1 MPYQPMTLEEARQEV
16 ERLRQQ
22 AIDKPPEQMTRKEAA
37 QEMERLR
44 RELSIHDWLYYVL
57 NQPIISDEEYDR
69 LFRRLV
75 QLEEGFPEFITPDSP
90 TQRVGFMP
98 AEEFAKVRHRKGMLS
113 LDNAFNEEELRAFD
127 QRVKRFLGLP
137 PTEVVDYTC
146 ELKIDGLAVNLTYEN
161 GVLVLGATRGD
172 GIEGEDVTNNLRTIK
187 SIPLRLLVDN
197 PPPIVEVRGEVF
209 MTKADFEALN
219 EEQKQRGERPF
230 ANPRNAAAGSVRQL
244 DPNVTAQRRLDIFCY
259 GVGYYEG
266 IGFETQWQ
274 VLQWLQGVGF
284 KVNPHSRLCHGIG
297 EVIDY
302 CYKWVRLIHEEP
314 YSADGVVV
322 KVNRLDFQ
330 ERLGATAHAPRWAIA
345 FKFPAEQKETK
356 LLRILVQVGRTG
368 KLTPVAELE
377 PVQVEGVT
385 ITSATLHNEDQ
396 IKRLD
401 VRIGDWVS
409 IQRAGGVIPE
419 VVGVV
424 KEKRTGE
431 EKPFEM
437 PKECPICGT
446 PVIRPPGEVDYY
458 CPNEECPSRVEN
470 WIKHWCS
477 RNALNIEALGEE
489 RIHQLVE
496 AGLLNDP
503 ADLYFLQKWQLT
515 RLPGWGDKLATKV
528 LSEIQR
534 SKTAPLSRF
543 IFALGIRHV
552 GERVAE
558 LLAKKFGSLERLA
571 EAQEWEIKTIQGIG
585 PKIAES
591 VVRFFQSDLGKRL
604 MEKLRRAGIQPSPEE
619 EAAVMPDSPL
629 KGKVVVFTGELQRW
643 TRSQAEEIVKRLG
656 GRPAS
661 SVSRQTDFLVVGR
674 NPGSKLQRAQELG
687 VRILSEAEFAAMV
700 EPFLSQTP
708 TPSPTSST
716 PATEPVEGNQPK
728 LLE

>member
-1 MPYQPMTLEEARQEV
+1 MQRMTVDEARQQV
-16 ERLRQQ
+16 EQLRKQ
-22 AIDKPPEQMTRKEAA
+22 AIDKPVEALTREEAEREA
-37 QEMERLR
+37 ERLR
-44 RELSIHDWLYYVL
+44 KELTIHCWLYYVL
-57 NQPIISDEEYDR
+57 NSPIISDEEYDR
-69 LFRRLV
+69 LFRRLL
-75 QLEEGFPEFITPDSP
+75 QIEERFPDLVTPDSP
-90 TQRVGFMP
+90 TQRVGFPP
-98 AEEFAKVRHRKGMLS
+98 AEEFAKVTHRKPMLS

-137 PTEVVDYTC
+137 ATEVIDYTC

-172 GIEGEDVTNNLRTIK
+172 GVEGEDVTNNLRTIK
-187 SIPLRLLVDN
+187 TIPLRLLIDN
-197 PPPIVEVRGEVF
+197 PPPIIEVRGEVF

-219 EEQKQRGERPF
+219 EEQLRKGERPF

-266 IGFETQWQ
+266 IEFETQWE
-274 VLQWLQGVGF
+274 VLQWLQRAGF

-302 CYKWVRLIHEEP
+302 CYEWVRRIHDEP

-356 LLRILVQVGRTG
+356 LLNIVVQVGRTG

-401 VRIGDWVS
+401 VRIGDWV
-409 IQRAGGVIPE
+409 IVQRAGGVIPE

-446 PVIRPPGEVDYY
+446 PVVRPPGEVDYY
-458 CPNEECPSRVEN
+458 CPNNECPSRVEN

-496 AGLLNDP
+496 AGLLSDP

-571 EAQEWEIKTIQGIG
+571 QAEEWEIKTIPGVG

-591 VVRFFQSDLGKRL
+591 VVRFFRSELGQRL
-604 MEKLRRAGIQPSPEE
+604 MEKLKKAGVQPSPEE
-619 EAAVMPDSPL
+619 EAPVVPESPL
-629 KGKVVVFTGELQRW
+629 KGKVVVFTGELKRW
-643 TRSQAEEIVKRLG
+643 TRSQAEDIVKRLG

-661 SVSRQTDFLVVGR
+661 SVSRQTDFLVVGQ

-687 VRILSEAEFAAMV
+687 VRILTEEEFAAMV
-700 EPFLSQTP
+700 APFLGEGQGTDDKGRTEEQP
-708 TPSPTSST
+708 TLL
-716 PATEPVEGNQPK
+716 GN
-728 LLE
+728 

>member
-1 MPYQPMTLEEARQEV
+1 MTVDEARQQV
-16 ERLRQQ
+16 EQLRKQ
-22 AIDKPPEQMTRKEAA
+22 AIDKPVEALSREEA
-37 QEMERLR
+37 EREAERLR
-44 RELSIHDWLYYVL
+44 KELTIHCWLYYVL
-57 NQPIISDEEYDR
+57 NSPIISDEEYDL

-75 QLEEGFPEFITPDSP
+75 QIEERFPELVTPDSP
-90 TQRVGFMP
+90 TQRVGFPP
-98 AEEFAKVRHRKGMLS
+98 AEEFAKVTHRKVMLS

-137 PTEVVDYTC
+137 ATEVIDYTC
-146 ELKIDGLAVNLTYEN
+146 ELKFDGLAVNLTYEN

-172 GIEGEDVTNNLRTIK
+172 GVEGEDVTNNLRTIK
-187 SIPLRLLVDN
+187 TIPLRLLIDN
-197 PPPIVEVRGEVF
+197 PPPIIEVRGEVF

-219 EEQKQRGERPF
+219 EEQIRRGERPF

-244 DPNVTAQRRLDIFCY
+244 DPNITAQRRLDIFCY

-266 IGFETQWQ
+266 IEFETQWE
-274 VLQWLQGVGF
+274 VLQWLQRAGF
-284 KVNPHSRLCHGIG
+284 KVNPHSRLCHGIS

-302 CYKWVRLIHEEP
+302 CYEWVRRIHDEP

-322 KVNRLDFQ
+322 KVNSLDWQ
-330 ERLGATAHAPRWAIA
+330 ERLGSTAHAPRWAIA

-356 LLRILVQVGRTG
+356 LLNIIVQVGRTG

-401 VRIGDWVS
+401 VRVGDWVI

-437 PKECPICGT
+437 PKECPICAT
-446 PVIRPPGEVDYY
+446 PVVRPPGEVDYY
-458 CPNEECPSRVEN
+458 CPNHECPSRVEN

-489 RIHQLVE
+489 RVHQLVE
-496 AGLLNDP
+496 VGLLSDP

-515 RLPGWGDKLATKV
+515 SLPGWGDKLAMKV

-534 SKTAPLSRF
+534 SKTAPLSKF

-571 EAQEWEIKTIQGIG
+571 QAEEWEIKTIPGIG

-591 VVRFFQSDLGKRL
+591 VVRFFQSELGQKL
-604 MEKLRRAGIQPSPEE
+604 MEKLKKAGIQPAPEE
-619 EAAVMPDSPL
+619 EALVVPDSPL
-629 KGKVVVFTGELQRW
+629 KGKVVVFTGELERW

-661 SVSRQTDFLVVGR
+661 SVSRQTDFLVVGQ

-687 VRILSEAEFAAMV
+687 IRVLTEEEFAEMIS
-700 EPFLSQTP
+700 PFLNRGQKGNGKQDNLKQT
-708 TPSPTSST
+708 T
-716 PATEPVEGNQPK
+716 
-728 LLE
+728 LLGD

>member
-1 MPYQPMTLEEARQEV
+1 MQRMTVDEARQQV
-16 ERLRQQ
+16 EQLCKQ
-22 AIDKPPEQMTRKEAA
+22 AIDKPVESLTREEAEREA
-37 QEMERLR
+37 ERLR
-44 RELSIHDWLYYVL
+44 KELTIHCWLYYVL
-57 NQPIISDEEYDR
+57 NSPIISDEEYDR
-69 LFRRLV
+69 LFRRLL
-75 QLEEGFPEFITPDSP
+75 QIEERFPDLVTPDSP
-90 TQRVGFMP
+90 TQRVGFPP
-98 AEEFAKVRHRKGMLS
+98 AEEFAKVTHRKPMLS

-137 PTEVVDYTC
+137 ATEVIDYTC

-172 GIEGEDVTNNLRTIK
+172 GVEGEDVTNNLRTIK
-187 SIPLRLLVDN
+187 TIPLRLLIDN
-197 PPPIVEVRGEVF
+197 PPPIIEVRGEVF

-219 EEQKQRGERPF
+219 EEQLRKGERPF

-266 IGFETQWQ
+266 IEFETQWE
-274 VLQWLQGVGF
+274 VLQWLQRAGF

-302 CYKWVRLIHEEP
+302 CYEWVRRIHDEP

-356 LLRILVQVGRTG
+356 LLNIVVQVGRTG

-401 VRIGDWVS
+401 VRIGDWV
-409 IQRAGGVIPE
+409 IVQRAGGVIPE

-446 PVIRPPGEVDYY
+446 PVVRPPGEVDYY
-458 CPNEECPSRVEN
+458 CPNNECPSRVEN

-496 AGLLNDP
+496 AGLLSDP

-571 EAQEWEIKTIQGIG
+571 QAQEWEITSIPGIG

-591 VVRFFQSDLGKRL
+591 VVRFFQSELGQKL
-604 MEKLRRAGIQPSPEE
+604 MEKLKRAGVQPSPEE
-619 EAAVMPDSPL
+619 EVVVVPDSPL
-629 KGKVVVFTGELQRW
+629 KGKVVVFTGELERW
-643 TRSQAEEIVKRLG
+643 TRSQAEDIVKRLG

-661 SVSRQTDFLVVGR
+661 SVSRQTDFLVVGQ

-687 VRILSEAEFAAMV
+687 VRILTEEEFAAMV
-700 EPFLSQTP
+700 APFLGEGQGTDDKGRTEEQP
-708 TPSPTSST
+708 TLL
-716 PATEPVEGNQPK
+716 GN
-728 LLE
+728 

>member
-1 MPYQPMTLEEARQEV
+1 MALQTMTLEEARQEV
-16 ERLRQQ
+16 ERLRRK
-22 AIDKPPEQMTRKEAA
+22 AIDKPVETLSREEAK
-37 QEMERLR
+37 QEAERLR
-44 RELSIHDWLYYVL
+44 KELTIHCWLYYVL
-57 NQPIISDEEYDR
+57 NSPIISDEEYDR

-75 QLEEGFPEFITPDSP
+75 QIEERFPELITPDSP
-90 TQRVGFMP
+90 TQRVGFPP
-98 AEEFAKVRHRKGMLS
+98 AEEFAKVRHRKVMLS

-127 QRVKRFLGLP
+127 QRVKRFHGLP
-137 PTEVVDYTC
+137 LTEAIDYTC
-146 ELKIDGLAVNLTYEN
+146 ELKFDGLAVNLTYEN
-161 GVLVLGATRGD
+161 GVLALGATRGD
-172 GIEGEDVTNNLRTIK
+172 GVEGEDVTNNLRTIRT
-187 SIPLRLLVDN
+187 IPLRLLIDN
-197 PPPIVEVRGEVF
+197 PPPIIEVRGEVF

-219 EEQKQRGERPF
+219 EEQIRKGERPF

-244 DPNVTAQRRLDIFCY
+244 DPAITAQRRLDIFCY

-266 IGFETQWQ
+266 IEFETQWE
-274 VLQWLQGVGF
+274 VLQWLRRAGF
-284 KVNPHSRLCHGIG
+284 KVNENSRLCHGID

-302 CYKWVRLIHEEP
+302 CYEWISRIHDEP

-322 KVNRLDFQ
+322 KVNRLDLQ

-345 FKFPAEQKETK
+345 FKFPAEQKETR
-356 LLRILVQVGRTG
+356 LLNIIVQVGRTG

-401 VRIGDWVS
+401 VRIGDWV
-409 IQRAGGVIPE
+409 IVQRAGGVIPE
-419 VVGVV
+419 VVSVV

-437 PKECPICGT
+437 PKGCPICGAT
-446 PVIRPPGEVDYY
+446 VVRPPGEVDYY
-458 CPNEECPSRVEN
+458 CPNNECPSRVEN
-470 WIKHWCS
+470 WIKHWCA

-489 RIHQLVE
+489 RVHQLVE

-503 ADLYFLQKWQLT
+503 ADLYFLQKWQLV

-558 LLAKKFGSLERLA
+558 MLAKKFGSLDRLA
-571 EAQEWEIKTIQGIG
+571 QAQEWEIMTIPGIG
-585 PKIAES
+585 QKIAES
-591 VVRFFQSDLGKRL
+591 VVRFFQSEFGQRL
-604 MEKLRRAGIQPSPEE
+604 MRELKEAGVQPSPEE
-619 EAAVMPDSPL
+619 EEVLVADSPL
-629 KGKVVVFTGELQRW
+629 KGKVVVFTGELEKW
-643 TRSQAEEIVKRLG
+643 TRSRAEDLVKRLG

-661 SVSRQTDFLVVGR
+661 SVSRQTDFLVVGK
-674 NPGSKLQRAQELG
+674 NPGSKLQRAQQLG
-687 VRILSEAEFAAMV
+687 VRILTEEEFEKMVAPFINRSQETNQGSSENE
-700 EPFLSQTP
+700 Q
-708 TPSPTSST
+708 PS
-716 PATEPVEGNQPK
+716 
-728 LLE
+728 LI

>member
-1 MPYQPMTLEEARQEV
+1 MQRMTVDEARQQV
-16 ERLRQQ
+16 EQLRKQ
-22 AIDKPPEQMTRKEAA
+22 AIDKPVEALTREEAEREA
-37 QEMERLR
+37 ERLR
-44 RELSIHDWLYYVL
+44 KELTIHCWLYYVL
-57 NQPIISDEEYDR
+57 NSPIISDEEYDR
-69 LFRRLV
+69 LFRRLL
-75 QLEEGFPEFITPDSP
+75 QIEERFPDLVTPDSP
-90 TQRVGFMP
+90 TQRVGFPP
-98 AEEFAKVRHRKGMLS
+98 AEEFAKVTHRKPMLS

-137 PTEVVDYTC
+137 ATEVIDYTC

-172 GIEGEDVTNNLRTIK
+172 GVEGEDVTNNLRTIK
-187 SIPLRLLVDN
+187 TIPLRLLIDN
-197 PPPIVEVRGEVF
+197 PPPIIEVRGEVF

-219 EEQKQRGERPF
+219 EEQLRKGERPF

-266 IGFETQWQ
+266 IEFETQWE
-274 VLQWLQGVGF
+274 VLQWLQRAGF

-302 CYKWVRLIHEEP
+302 CYEWVRRIHDEP

-356 LLRILVQVGRTG
+356 LLNIVVQVGRTG

-401 VRIGDWVS
+401 VRIGDWV
-409 IQRAGGVIPE
+409 IVQRAGGVIPE

-431 EKPFEM
+431 EKPFKM

-446 PVIRPPGEVDYY
+446 PVVRPPGEVDYY
-458 CPNEECPSRVEN
+458 CPNNECPSRVEN

-496 AGLLNDP
+496 AGLLSDP

-571 EAQEWEIKTIQGIG
+571 QAQEWEITSIPGIG

-591 VVRFFQSDLGKRL
+591 VVRFFQSELGQKL
-604 MEKLRRAGIQPSPEE
+604 MEKLKRAGVQPSPEE
-619 EAAVMPDSPL
+619 EVVIVPDSPL
-629 KGKVVVFTGELQRW
+629 KGKVVVFTGELERW
-643 TRSQAEEIVKRLG
+643 TRSQAEDIVKRLG
-656 GRPAS
+656 GRLAS
-661 SVSRQTDFLVVGR
+661 SVSRQTDFLVVGQ

-687 VRILSEAEFAAMV
+687 IRILTEEEFAAMV
-700 EPFLSQTP
+700 APFLGEGQGTDDKGRTEEQP
-708 TPSPTSST
+708 TLL
-716 PATEPVEGNQPK
+716 GN
-728 LLE
+728 

>member
-1 MPYQPMTLEEARQEV
+1 MVLKRMDPEEARREI
-16 ERLRQQ
+16 ERLRQN
-22 AIDKPPEQMTRKEAA
+22 AIDKPVEALSHAEAA
-37 QEMERLR
+37 QEAERLR
-44 RELSIHDWLYYVL
+44 RELTIHCWLYYVL
-57 NQPIISDEEYDR
+57 NAPIISDEEYDR

-75 QLEEGFPEFITPDSP
+75 HIEERFPDLITPDSP
-90 TQRVGFMP
+90 TQRVGFPP
-98 AEEFAKVRHRKGMLS
+98 AEEFARVRHRKPMLS

-137 PTEVVDYTC
+137 LTETVDYTC

-172 GIEGEDVTNNLRTIK
+172 GVEGEDVTNNLRTIK
-187 SIPLRLLVDN
+187 TVPLRLLVDD
-197 PPPIVEVRGEVF
+197 PPPLIEVRGEVF

-219 EEQKQRGERPF
+219 EEQKRKGERPF

-244 DPNVTAQRRLDIFCY
+244 DPNITAQRRLDIFCY
-259 GVGYYEG
+259 GVGYHEG
-266 IGFETQWQ
+266 VAFETQWE
-274 VLQWLQGVGF
+274 VLQWLRRAGF
-284 KVNPHSRLCHGIG
+284 KVNEHSRLCHGIS

-302 CYKWVRLIHEEP
+302 CYEWVRRIREEP
-314 YSADGVVV
+314 YSADGVVI
-322 KVNRLDFQ
+322 KVNRLDWQ

-345 FKFPAEQKETK
+345 FKFPAEQKETR
-356 LLRILVQVGRTG
+356 LLNIVVQVGRTG

-401 VRIGDWVS
+401 VRVGDWVI

-424 KEKRTGE
+424 KEKRTGA

-446 PVIRPPGEVDYY
+446 AVVRPFGEVDYY

-470 WIKHWCS
+470 WVKHWCS
-477 RNALNIEALGEE
+477 RNALNIEALGAE
-489 RIHQLVE
+489 RIRQLVE
-496 AGLLNDP
+496 AGLINDP
-503 ADLYFLQKWQLT
+503 ADLYFLQKEQLV
-515 RLPGWGDKLATKV
+515 RLPGWGNKLATKV

-571 EAQEWEIKTIQGIG
+571 QAEEWEIKTIPGIG

-591 VVRFFQSDLGKRL
+591 VVRFFRSELGERL
-604 MEKLRRAGIQPSPEE
+604 MEKLRKAGIQPSAEE
-619 EAAVMPDSPL
+619 EVVVVDSPL
-629 KGKVVVFTGELQRW
+629 KGKVVVFTGELNRW
-643 TRSQAEEIVKRLG
+643 TRSQAEELVKRLG

-661 SVSRQTDFLVVGR
+661 SVSRQTDFLVVGQ

-687 VRILSEAEFAAMV
+687 VKILREDEFAAIV
-700 EPFLSQTP
+700 ERALGAASADRPVSA
-708 TPSPTSST
+708 SVK
-716 PATEPVEGNQPK
+716 EP
-728 LLE
+728 

>member
-1 MPYQPMTLEEARQEV
+1 MQRMTVDEARQQVEQLRKQAV
-16 ERLRQQ
+16 DKPVEMLSREEAEQEAERLR
-22 AIDKPPEQMTRKEAA
+22 KE
-37 QEMERLR
+37 LT
-44 RELSIHDWLYYVL
+44 IHCWLYYVL
-57 NQPIISDEEYDR
+57 NSPIISDEEYDQ

-75 QLEEGFPEFITPDSP
+75 RIEERFPDLVTPDSP
-90 TQRVGFMP
+90 TQRVGFPP
-98 AEEFAKVRHRKGMLS
+98 AEEFAKVTHRKVMLS

-137 PTEVVDYTC
+137 ATEVIDYTC
-146 ELKIDGLAVNLTYEN
+146 ELKFDGLAVNLTYEN
-161 GVLVLGATRGD
+161 GILVLGATRGD
-172 GIEGEDVTNNLRTIK
+172 GVEGEDVTNNLRTVK
-187 SIPLRLLVDN
+187 TIPLRLLIDN
-197 PPPIVEVRGEVF
+197 PPQIIEVRGEVF

-219 EEQKQRGERPF
+219 EEQLRRGERPF

-244 DPNVTAQRRLDIFCY
+244 DPNITAQRRLDIFCY
-259 GVGYYEG
+259 GIGYYEG
-266 IGFETQWQ
+266 IEFETQWE
-274 VLQWLQGVGF
+274 VLQWLQRAGF
-284 KVNPHSRLCHGIG
+284 KVNPNSRLCHGIG

-302 CYKWVRLIHEEP
+302 CYEWVRRIHDEP

-356 LLRILVQVGRTG
+356 LLNIIVQVGRTG

-401 VRIGDWVS
+401 VRVGDWVI

-446 PVIRPPGEVDYY
+446 PVVRPLGEVDYY
-458 CPNEECPSRVEN
+458 CPNNECPSRVEN

-496 AGLLNDP
+496 AGLLTDP

-515 RLPGWGDKLATKV
+515 SLPGWGDKLATKV

-534 SKTAPLSRF
+534 SKTAPLSKF

-558 LLAKKFGSLERLA
+558 LLAKKFGSLDRLA
-571 EAQEWEIKTIQGIG
+571 QAQEWEITSIPGIG
-585 PKIAES
+585 TKIAES
-591 VVRFFQSDLGKRL
+591 VVRFFQSELGQKL
-604 MEKLRRAGIQPSPEE
+604 MEKLKKAGIQPSPEE
-619 EAAVMPDSPL
+619 EAVVVPDSPF
-629 KGKVVVFTGELQRW
+629 KGKVVVFTGELERW

-661 SVSRQTDFLVVGR
+661 SVSRQTDFLVVGQ

-687 VRILSEAEFAAMV
+687 IRILSEEEFASMV
-700 EPFLSQTP
+700 TPFLNRGQEKQEA
-708 TPSPTSST
+708 SP
-716 PATEPVEGNQPK
+716 EPEQPM
-728 LLE
+728 LLGD

>member
-1 MPYQPMTLEEARQEV
+1 MALQMMTLEEARQEV
-16 ERLRQQ
+16 ERLKRK
-22 AIDKPPEQMTRKEAA
+22 AIDKPVEMLSREEAEQEA
-37 QEMERLR
+37 ERLR
-44 RELSIHDWLYYVL
+44 KELTIHCWLYYVL
-57 NQPIISDEEYDR
+57 NSPIISDEEYDR

-75 QLEEGFPEFITPDSP
+75 QIEERFPELITPDSP
-90 TQRVGFMP
+90 TQRVGFPP
-98 AEEFAKVRHRKGMLS
+98 AEEFAKVRHRKVMLS

-127 QRVKRFLGLP
+127 QRVKRFLGLSL
-137 PTEVVDYTC
+137 TEAIDYTC
-146 ELKIDGLAVNLTYEN
+146 ELKFDGLAVNLTYEN
-161 GVLVLGATRGD
+161 GVLALGATRGD
-172 GIEGEDVTNNLRTIK
+172 GVEGEDVTNNLRTIRT
-187 SIPLRLLVDN
+187 IPLRLLIDN
-197 PPPIVEVRGEVF
+197 PPPIIEVRGEVF

-219 EEQKQRGERPF
+219 EEQIRKGERPF

-244 DPNVTAQRRLDIFCY
+244 DPAITAQRRLDIFCY

-266 IGFETQWQ
+266 IEFETQWE
-274 VLQWLQGVGF
+274 VLQWLRRAGF
-284 KVNPHSRLCHGIG
+284 KVNEHSRLCHGID

-302 CYKWVRLIHEEP
+302 CYEWIRRIHDEP

-322 KVNRLDFQ
+322 KVNRLDLQ

-345 FKFPAEQKETK
+345 FKFPAEQKETR
-356 LLRILVQVGRTG
+356 LLNIIVQVGRTG

-401 VRIGDWVS
+401 VRIGDWIIV
-409 IQRAGGVIPE
+409 QRAGGVIPE
-419 VVGVV
+419 VVSVV

-446 PVIRPPGEVDYY
+446 AVVRPPGEVDYY
-458 CPNEECPSRVEN
+458 CPNNECPSRVES
-470 WIKHWCS
+470 WIKHWCA

-489 RIHQLVE
+489 RVHQLVE

-503 ADLYFLQKWQLT
+503 ADLYFLQKWQLV

-558 LLAKKFGSLERLA
+558 MLAKKFGSLDRLA
-571 EAQEWEIKTIQGIG
+571 QTQEREIMTIPGIG
-585 PKIAES
+585 QKIAES
-591 VVRFFQSDLGKRL
+591 VVRFFQSELGQRL
-604 MEKLRRAGIQPSPEE
+604 MRKLKEAEVQPSPEE
-619 EAAVMPDSPL
+619 EEVLVADSTL
-629 KGKVVVFTGELQRW
+629 KGKVVVFTGELEKW
-643 TRSQAEEIVKRLG
+643 TRSQAEDLVKRLG

-661 SVSRQTDFLVVGR
+661 SVSRQTDFLVVGK
-674 NPGSKLQRAQELG
+674 NPGSKLQRAQQLG
-687 VRILSEAEFAAMV
+687 VRILTEEEFEKMVAPFINRRQETNQGSAEN
-700 EPFLSQTP
+700 EQ
-708 TPSPTSST
+708 PS
-716 PATEPVEGNQPK
+716 
-728 LLE
+728 LI

>member
-1 MPYQPMTLEEARQEV
+1 MALQTMTLEEARQEV
-16 ERLRQQ
+16 ERLRRK
-22 AIDKPPEQMTRKEAA
+22 AIDKPVETLSREEAK
-37 QEMERLR
+37 QEAERLR
-44 RELSIHDWLYYVL
+44 KELTIHCWLYYVL
-57 NQPIISDEEYDR
+57 NSPIISDEEYDR

-75 QLEEGFPEFITPDSP
+75 QIEERFPELITPDSP
-90 TQRVGFMP
+90 TQRVGFPP
-98 AEEFAKVRHRKGMLS
+98 AEEFAKVRHRKVMLS

-127 QRVKRFLGLP
+127 QRVKRFHGLP
-137 PTEVVDYTC
+137 LTEAIDYTC
-146 ELKIDGLAVNLTYEN
+146 ELKFDGLAVNLTYEN
-161 GVLVLGATRGD
+161 GVLALGATRGD
-172 GIEGEDVTNNLRTIK
+172 GVEGEDVTNNLRTIRT
-187 SIPLRLLVDN
+187 IPLRLLIDN
-197 PPPIVEVRGEVF
+197 PPPIIEVRGEVF

-219 EEQKQRGERPF
+219 EEQIRKGERPF

-244 DPNVTAQRRLDIFCY
+244 DPAITAQRRLDIFCY

-266 IGFETQWQ
+266 IEFETQWE
-274 VLQWLQGVGF
+274 VLQWLRRAGF
-284 KVNPHSRLCHGIG
+284 KVNEHSRLCHGID

-302 CYKWVRLIHEEP
+302 CYEWISRIHDEP

-322 KVNRLDFQ
+322 KVNRLDLQ

-345 FKFPAEQKETK
+345 FKFPAEQKETR
-356 LLRILVQVGRTG
+356 LLNIIVQVGRTG

-401 VRIGDWVS
+401 VRIGDWV
-409 IQRAGGVIPE
+409 IVQRAGGVIPE
-419 VVGVV
+419 VVSVV

-437 PKECPICGT
+437 PKGCPICGT
-446 PVIRPPGEVDYY
+446 TVVRPPGEVDYY
-458 CPNEECPSRVEN
+458 CPNNECPSRVEN
-470 WIKHWCS
+470 WIKHWCA

-489 RIHQLVE
+489 RVHQLVE

-503 ADLYFLQKWQLT
+503 ADLYFLQKWQLV

-558 LLAKKFGSLERLA
+558 MLAKKFGSLDRLA
-571 EAQEWEIKTIQGIG
+571 QAQEWEIMTIPGIG
-585 PKIAES
+585 QKIAES
-591 VVRFFQSDLGKRL
+591 VVRFFQSEFGQRL
-604 MEKLRRAGIQPSPEE
+604 MRELKEAGVQPSPEE
-619 EAAVMPDSPL
+619 EEVLVADSPL
-629 KGKVVVFTGELQRW
+629 KGKVVVFTGELEKW
-643 TRSQAEEIVKRLG
+643 TRSRAEDLVKRLG

-661 SVSRQTDFLVVGR
+661 SVSRQTDFLVVGK
-674 NPGSKLQRAQELG
+674 NPGSKLQRAQQLG
-687 VRILSEAEFAAMV
+687 VRILTEEEFEKMVAPFINRSQETNQGSSENE
-700 EPFLSQTP
+700 Q
-708 TPSPTSST
+708 PS
-716 PATEPVEGNQPK
+716 
-728 LLE
+728 LI

>member
-1 MPYQPMTLEEARQEV
+1 MELRPMSLDEARQEV
-16 ERLRQQ
+16 ERLRQM
-22 AIDKPPEQMTRKEAA
+22 AVNKPVEALTREEAEREA
-37 QEMERLR
+37 ERLR
-44 RELSIHDWLYYVL
+44 KELNIHCWLYYVL
-57 NQPIISDEEYDR
+57 DSPIISDEEYDR
-69 LFRRLV
+69 LFKRLV
-75 QLEEGFPEFITPDSP
+75 ELEERFPELITPDSP
-90 TQRVGFMP
+90 TQRVGFPP
-98 AEEFAKVRHRKGMLS
+98 AEEFAKVRHRRVMLS

-137 PTEVVDYTC
+137 STEVIDYTC
-146 ELKIDGLAVNLTYEN
+146 ELKFDGLAVNLTYEN

-187 SIPLRLLVDN
+187 SIPLRLFVDD
-197 PPPIVEVRGEVF
+197 PPPIIEVRGEVF

-219 EEQKQRGERPF
+219 EEQQRRGERPF

-244 DPNVTAQRRLDIFCY
+244 DPNITAQRRLDIFCY

-266 IGFETQWQ
+266 IEFETQWE
-274 VLQWLQGVGF
+274 VLQWLHRAGF
-284 KVNPHSRLCHGIG
+284 KVNPNSRLCHGIG
-297 EVIDY
+297 GVIDY
-302 CYKWVRLIHEEP
+302 CYEWVRKIHDEP

-322 KVNRLDFQ
+322 KVNRLDWQ

-345 FKFPAEQKETK
+345 FKFPAEQKETV
-356 LLRILVQVGRTG
+356 LLDIVVQVGRTG

-401 VRIGDWVS
+401 VRIGDTVI

-419 VVGVV
+419 VIGVA
-424 KEKRTGE
+424 KEKRTGK

-446 PVIRPPGEVDYY
+446 PVVRPPGEVDYY
-458 CPNEECPSRVEN
+458 CPNDECPSRVEN

-489 RIHQLVE
+489 RVHQLVE
-496 AGLLNDP
+496 AGLLSDP
-503 ADLYFLQKWQLT
+503 ADLYFLEKWQLT

-534 SKTAPLSRF
+534 SKTAPLSKF

-558 LLAKKFGSLERLA
+558 LLAKKFKSLERLA
-571 EAQEWEIKTIQGIG
+571 EAKEWEITTIPGVGQ
-585 PKIAES
+585 KIAES
-591 VVRFFQSDLGKRL
+591 VVRFFQSELGQRL
-604 MEKLRRAGIQPSPEE
+604 MEKLKKAGVQPSPEE
-619 EAAVMPDSPL
+619 EVVAIPDSPL
-629 KGKVVVFTGELQRW
+629 KGKAVVFTGELKRW
-643 TRSQAEEIVKRLG
+643 TRSQAEDIVKRLG

-661 SVSRQTDFLVVGR
+661 SVSRQTDFLVAGE

-687 VRILSEAEFAAMV
+687 VRILSEEEFVEMV
-700 EPFLSQTP
+700 SPFLDRAEKKQEENYVKP
-708 TPSPTSST
+708 EQPS
-716 PATEPVEGNQPK
+716 
-728 LLE
+728 LLESQDA

>member
-1 MPYQPMTLEEARQEV
+1 MEPMTIDEARQQV
-16 ERLRQQ
+16 EQLRKQ
-22 AIDKPPEQMTRKEAA
+22 AIDKPVEALTREEAEREA
-37 QEMERLR
+37 ERLR
-44 RELSIHDWLYYVL
+44 KELTIHCWLYYVL
-57 NQPIISDEEYDR
+57 NSPIISDEEYDH

-75 QLEEGFPEFITPDSP
+75 QIEERFPDLVTPDSP
-90 TQRVGFMP
+90 TQRVGFPP
-98 AEEFAKVRHRKGMLS
+98 AEEFAKVTHRKPMLS

-137 PTEVVDYTC
+137 ATEVIDYTC
-146 ELKIDGLAVNLTYEN
+146 ELKFDGLAVNLTYEN
-161 GVLVLGATRGD
+161 GVLVLGSTRGD
-172 GIEGEDVTNNLRTIK
+172 GVEGEDVTNNLRTIK
-187 SIPLRLLVDN
+187 TIPLRLLIDN
-197 PPPIVEVRGEVF
+197 PPPIIEVRGEVF

-219 EEQKQRGERPF
+219 EEQIRKGERPF

-244 DPNVTAQRRLDIFCY
+244 DPNITAQRRLDIFCY
-259 GVGYYEG
+259 GVGYCEG
-266 IGFETQWQ
+266 IEFETQWE
-274 VLQWLQGVGF
+274 VLQWLQQAGF

-302 CYKWVRLIHEEP
+302 CYEWVRRIHDEP

-322 KVNRLDFQ
+322 KVNSLDWQ

-356 LLRILVQVGRTG
+356 LLNIVVQVGRTG

-401 VRIGDWVS
+401 VRIGDWVI

-446 PVIRPPGEVDYY
+446 PVVRPPGEVDYY
-458 CPNEECPSRVEN
+458 CPNHECPSRVEN

-489 RIHQLVE
+489 RVHQLVE
-496 AGLLNDP
+496 AGLLTDP

-515 RLPGWGDKLATKV
+515 SLPGWGDKLATKV
-528 LSEIQR
+528 LNEIQR
-534 SKTAPLSRF
+534 SKTAPLSKF

-558 LLAKKFGSLERLA
+558 ALAKKFRSLDRLA
-571 EAQEWEIKTIQGIG
+571 QAQEWEITSIPGIG
-585 PKIAES
+585 TKIAES
-591 VVRFFQSDLGKRL
+591 VVRFFQSELGQKL
-604 MEKLRRAGIQPSPEE
+604 MEKLQKAGVQPSPEE
-619 EAAVMPDSPL
+619 EAVVVPDSPF
-629 KGKVVVFTGELQRW
+629 KGKVVVFTGELERW

-661 SVSRQTDFLVVGR
+661 SVSRQTDFLVVGQ

-687 VRILSEAEFAAMV
+687 IRILTEEEFAAMV
-700 EPFLSQTP
+700 SPFLSGGQGTGDKEHNEEQP
-708 TPSPTSST
+708 T
-716 PATEPVEGNQPK
+716 
-728 LLE
+728 LLGD

>member
-1 MPYQPMTLEEARQEV
+1 MQRMTVDEARQQVEQLRKQAV
-16 ERLRQQ
+16 DKPVEMLSREEAEQEAERLR
-22 AIDKPPEQMTRKEAA
+22 KE
-37 QEMERLR
+37 LT
-44 RELSIHDWLYYVL
+44 IHCWLYYVL
-57 NQPIISDEEYDR
+57 NSPIISDEEYDQ

-75 QLEEGFPEFITPDSP
+75 RIEERFPDLVTPDSP
-90 TQRVGFMP
+90 TQRVGFPP
-98 AEEFAKVRHRKGMLS
+98 AEEFAKVTHRKVMLS

-137 PTEVVDYTC
+137 ATEVIDYTC
-146 ELKIDGLAVNLTYEN
+146 ELKFDGLAVNLTYEN
-161 GVLVLGATRGD
+161 GILVLGATRGD
-172 GIEGEDVTNNLRTIK
+172 GIEGEDVTNNLRTVK
-187 SIPLRLLVDN
+187 TIPLRLLIDN
-197 PPPIVEVRGEVF
+197 PPQIIEVRGEVF

-219 EEQKQRGERPF
+219 EEQLRRGERPF

-244 DPNVTAQRRLDIFCY
+244 DPNITAQRRLDIFCY
-259 GVGYYEG
+259 GIGYYEG
-266 IGFETQWQ
+266 IEFETQWE
-274 VLQWLQGVGF
+274 VLQWLQRAGF
-284 KVNPHSRLCHGIG
+284 KVNPNSRLCHGIG

-302 CYKWVRLIHEEP
+302 CYEWVRRIHDEP

-356 LLRILVQVGRTG
+356 LLNIIVQVGRTG

-401 VRIGDWVS
+401 VRVGDWVI

-446 PVIRPPGEVDYY
+446 PVVRPLGEVDYY
-458 CPNEECPSRVEN
+458 CPNNECPSRVEN

-496 AGLLNDP
+496 AGLLTDP

-515 RLPGWGDKLATKV
+515 SLPGWGDKLATKV

-534 SKTAPLSRF
+534 SKTAPLSKF

-558 LLAKKFGSLERLA
+558 LLAKKFGSLDRLA
-571 EAQEWEIKTIQGIG
+571 QAQEWEITSIPGIG
-585 PKIAES
+585 TKIAES
-591 VVRFFQSDLGKRL
+591 VVRFFQSELGQKL
-604 MEKLRRAGIQPSPEE
+604 MEKLKKAGIQPSPEE
-619 EAAVMPDSPL
+619 EAVVVPDSPF
-629 KGKVVVFTGELQRW
+629 KGKVVVFTGELERW

-661 SVSRQTDFLVVGR
+661 SVSRQTDFLVVGQ

-687 VRILSEAEFAAMV
+687 IRILSEEEFASMV
-700 EPFLSQTP
+700 TPFLNRGQEKQEA
-708 TPSPTSST
+708 SP
-716 PATEPVEGNQPK
+716 EPEQPM
-728 LLE
+728 LLGD

>member
-1 MPYQPMTLEEARQEV
+1 MLAQPMSAEEAKREV
-16 ERLRQQ
+16 ERLRQL
-22 AIDKPPEQMTRKEAA
+22 AIDKPVADMTPEEAA
-37 QEMERLR
+37 QEAERLR
-44 RELSIHDWLYYVL
+44 RELSIHSWLYYVR
-57 NQPIISDEEYDR
+57 NAPIISDEEYDR

-75 QLEEGFPEFITPDSP
+75 EIEERFPHLVTPDSP
-90 TQRVGFMP
+90 TQRVGFPP
-98 AEEFAKVRHRKGMLS
+98 AEEFAKVRHRKEMLS

-137 PTEVVDYTC
+137 AAEVVDYTC

-161 GVLVLGATRGD
+161 GIFVLGATRGD

-187 SIPLRLLVDN
+187 SIPLRLMVED
-197 PPPIVEVRGEVF
+197 PPSIIEVRGEVF

-219 EEQKQRGERPF
+219 EEQRKKGERLF

-244 DPNVTAQRRLDIFCY
+244 DPAITAQRRLDIFCY

-266 IGFETQWQ
+266 VTFETQWE
-274 VLQWLQGVGF
+274 VLQWLERAGF
-284 KVNPHSRLCHGIG
+284 KVNQHSRLCHGIG
-297 EVIDY
+297 EVIDF
-302 CYKWVRLIHEEP
+302 CYEWVQRIHHEP

-322 KVNRLDFQ
+322 KVNRLDWQ

-345 FKFPAEQKETK
+345 FKFPAEQKETR
-356 LLRILVQVGRTG
+356 LLRIVVQVGRTG

-401 VRIGDWVS
+401 VRVGDYV
-409 IQRAGGVIPE
+409 IVQRAGGVIPE

-431 EKPFEM
+431 EQPFEM
-437 PKECPICGT
+437 PKECPICTT
-446 PVIRPPGEVDYY
+446 PVVRPEGEVDYY
-458 CPNEECPSRVEN
+458 CPNPDCPSRVEN

-477 RNALNIEALGEE
+477 RTALNIEALGEE
-489 RIHQLVE
+489 RVRQLVE
-496 AGLLNDP
+496 AGLVNDP
-503 ADLYFLQKWQLT
+503 ADLYFLQKHQLV
-515 RLPGWGDKLATKV
+515 RLPGWGDKLANKV

-558 LLAKKFGSLERLA
+558 LLARKFGSLDRLA
-571 EAQEWEIKTIQGIG
+571 TAREDEIRSIPGIG

-591 VVRFFQSDLGKRL
+591 VVSFFRSELGKRL
-604 MEKLRRAGIQPSPEE
+604 LTKLQEAGIQPAPEE
-619 EAAVMPDSPL
+619 APMPVPDSPL
-629 KGKVVVFTGELQRW
+629 KGKVVVFTGELSRW

-661 SVSRQTDFLVVGR
+661 SVSRQTDFVVVGT
-674 NPGSKLQRAQELG
+674 NPGSKLQRAQALG
-687 VRILSEAEFAAMV
+687 VRTLTEEEFVAMV
-700 EPFLSQTP
+700 EPYLQGQPAPNNQDKTPEPGSGQLS
-708 TPSPTSST
+708 
-716 PATEPVEGNQPK
+716 
-728 LLE
+728 LLDS

>member
-1 MPYQPMTLEEARQEV
+1 MALQMMTLEEARQEV
-16 ERLRQQ
+16 ERLKRK
-22 AIDKPPEQMTRKEAA
+22 AIDKPVEMLSREEAEQEA
-37 QEMERLR
+37 ERLR
-44 RELSIHDWLYYVL
+44 KELTIHCWLYYVL
-57 NQPIISDEEYDR
+57 NSPIISDEEYDR

-75 QLEEGFPEFITPDSP
+75 QIEERFPELITPDSP
-90 TQRVGFMP
+90 TQRVGFPP
-98 AEEFAKVRHRKGMLS
+98 AEEFAKVRHRKVMLS

-127 QRVKRFLGLP
+127 QRVKRFLGLSL
-137 PTEVVDYTC
+137 TEAIDYTC
-146 ELKIDGLAVNLTYEN
+146 ELKFDGLAVNLTYEN
-161 GVLVLGATRGD
+161 GVLALGATRGD
-172 GIEGEDVTNNLRTIK
+172 GVEGEDVTNNFRTIRT
-187 SIPLRLLVDN
+187 IPLRVLIDN
-197 PPPIVEVRGEVF
+197 PPPIIEVRGEVF

-219 EEQKQRGERPF
+219 EEQIRKGERPF

-244 DPNVTAQRRLDIFCY
+244 DPAITAQRRLDIFCY

-266 IGFETQWQ
+266 IEFETQWE
-274 VLQWLQGVGF
+274 VLQWLRRAGF
-284 KVNPHSRLCHGIG
+284 KVNEHSRLCHGID

-302 CYKWVRLIHEEP
+302 CYEWIRRIHDEP

-322 KVNRLDFQ
+322 KVNRLDLQ

-345 FKFPAEQKETK
+345 FKFPAEQKETR
-356 LLRILVQVGRTG
+356 LLNIIVQVGRTG

-401 VRIGDWVS
+401 VRIGDWIIV
-409 IQRAGGVIPE
+409 QRAGGVIPE
-419 VVGVV
+419 VVSVV

-446 PVIRPPGEVDYY
+446 AVVRPPGEVDYY
-458 CPNEECPSRVEN
+458 CPNNECPSRVES
-470 WIKHWCS
+470 WIKHWCA

-489 RIHQLVE
+489 RVHQLVE

-503 ADLYFLQKWQLT
+503 ADLYFLQKWQLV

-558 LLAKKFGSLERLA
+558 MLAKKFGSLDRLA
-571 EAQEWEIKTIQGIG
+571 QTQEREIMTIPGIG
-585 PKIAES
+585 QKIAES
-591 VVRFFQSDLGKRL
+591 VVRFFQSELGQRL
-604 MEKLRRAGIQPSPEE
+604 MRKLKEAEVQPSPEE
-619 EAAVMPDSPL
+619 EEVLVADSTL
-629 KGKVVVFTGELQRW
+629 KGKVFVFTGELEKW
-643 TRSQAEEIVKRLG
+643 TRSQAEDLVKRLG

-661 SVSRQTDFLVVGR
+661 SVSRQTDFLVVGK
-674 NPGSKLQRAQELG
+674 NPGSKLQRAQQLG
-687 VRILSEAEFAAMV
+687 VRILTEEEFEKMVAPFINRRQETNQGSAEN
-700 EPFLSQTP
+700 EQ
-708 TPSPTSST
+708 PS
-716 PATEPVEGNQPK
+716 
-728 LLE
+728 LI

>member
-1 MPYQPMTLEEARQEV
+1 MELRPMSLNEAMQEV
-16 ERLRQQ
+16 ERLRQM
-22 AIDKPPEQMTRKEAA
+22 AVNKPVEALTREEAEREA
-37 QEMERLR
+37 ERLR
-44 RELSIHDWLYYVL
+44 NELNIHCWLYYVL
-57 NQPIISDEEYDR
+57 NSPIISDEEYDR
-69 LFRRLV
+69 LFKRLV
-75 QLEEGFPEFITPDSP
+75 ELEERFPELITPDSP
-90 TQRVGFMP
+90 TQRVGFPP
-98 AEEFAKVRHRKGMLS
+98 AEEFAKVRHRKIMLS

-137 PTEVVDYTC
+137 PTEVIDYTC

-187 SIPLRLLVDN
+187 SIPLRLLVGN
-197 PPPIVEVRGEVF
+197 PPPIIEVRGEVF

-219 EEQKQRGERPF
+219 EEQKAKGERPF

-244 DPNVTAQRRLDIFCY
+244 DPNITAQRRLDIFCY

-266 IGFETQWQ
+266 IEFETQWE
-274 VLQWLQGVGF
+274 VLQWLHHAGF
-284 KVNPHSRLCHGIG
+284 KVNPNSRLCHGIG

-302 CYKWVRLIHEEP
+302 CYEWVRKIQDEP

-322 KVNRLDFQ
+322 KVNRLDWQ

-345 FKFPAEQKETK
+345 FKFPAEQKETV
-356 LLRILVQVGRTG
+356 LLNIVVQVGRTG

-401 VRIGDWVS
+401 VRIGDTVV

-419 VVGVV
+419 VIGVV
-424 KEKRTGE
+424 KGKRTGN

-437 PKECPICGT
+437 PRECPICGT

-458 CPNEECPSRVEN
+458 CPNDECPSRMEN

-496 AGLLNDP
+496 AGLLSDP
-503 ADLYFLQKWQLT
+503 ADLYFLEKWQLT

-528 LSEIQR
+528 LSEIRR
-534 SKTAPLSRF
+534 SKTAPLSKF

-558 LLAKKFGSLERLA
+558 LLAKKFKSLEQLA
-571 EAQEWEIKTIQGIG
+571 EAKEWEITSIPGVG
-585 PKIAES
+585 LKIAKS
-591 VVRFFQSDLGKRL
+591 VVRFFQSELGQRL
-604 MEKLRRAGIQPSPEE
+604 MEKLKKAGVQPSPEE
-619 EAAVMPDSPL
+619 EAVVIPDSPL
-629 KGKVVVFTGELQRW
+629 KGKAVVFTGELKRW
-643 TRSQAEEIVKRLG
+643 TRSQAEDIVKRLG

-661 SVSRQTDFLVVGR
+661 SVSRQTDFLVVGA

-687 VRILSEAEFAAMV
+687 VKILSEEEFAEMIA
-700 EPFLSQTP
+700 PFLNRAEKKQEEDHVKP
-708 TPSPTSST
+708 EQPS
-716 PATEPVEGNQPK
+716 
-728 LLE
+728 LLESQDA